1 VSDSRGAADQPTRLG
16 ARTRSTVLAQAGII
30 AAGACLLTLEFA
42 LTFGWSDWLLAV
54 APPTA
59 MVPRPAPTRAD

>member
-1 VSDSRGAADQPTRLG
+1 VIDSRGAADQPVRLA

-42 LTFGWSDWLLAV
+42 LTFGWSGCQ
-54 APPTA
+54 APIEGHQGAETGK
-59 MVPRPAPTRAD
+59 TST